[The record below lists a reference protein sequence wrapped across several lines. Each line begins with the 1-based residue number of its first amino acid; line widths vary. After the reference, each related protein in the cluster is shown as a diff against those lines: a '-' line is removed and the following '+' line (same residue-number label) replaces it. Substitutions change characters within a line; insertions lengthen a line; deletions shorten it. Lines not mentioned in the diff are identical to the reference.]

1 MSIWVVLALILNM
14 LAPNSFSIF
23 VGCPSTS
30 LSALAPHQHQH
41 QHETV
46 SGPGTD
52 NTVSLVLSTAR
63 AVSADGVLSY
73 LDDVQQRLSREPG
86 VMAALNMSADPLT
99 APAAQSSDRRTSYLP
114 IWLDGELGSARG
126 LQTLAAAQSA
136 AAQVSAPSGVQLT
149 WAGPAADAQARHD
162 EDRRIAG
169 WLLLA
174 VIIGCAAL
182 AWLAAASVRKVVAAV
197 LSGALALAVAVPL
210 CVLLFPDV
218 ATAPVALVTA
228 LTIGTAFGG
237 IQLLHNGGDRGRQA
251 RRGPCLAAALTLVG
265 AAGAASATLI
275 TFGLMA
281 FPDGNASGLWAG
293 LSITA
298 CAMVVMTIAPLI
310 AGNSSRSSTI
320 HLNAAT
326 AVLRL
331 RTIAYRR
338 ANVTLAA
345 GTILL
350 AAAIAALLGSHP
362 TTTDDLRTISSTLPD
377 SASAKTRPITV
388 VITGNRALQNPVG
401 LLAVDKITRQISGI
415 PGVHSV
421 QSASWPGGQPWADAT
436 VAHQVGELNRQV
448 QSGGL
453 ATSPVIA
460 STAGLPDLIN
470 QMIASID
477 QLERSVDATANDLPT
492 ITGAMDSV
500 HANITRLT
508 QTTAQLS
515 RHADPLRAWIAS
527 FPDCTAD
534 PLCALGEQITEP
546 VDVVVAATTR
556 LRASSG
562 EISDAARSSAGVIST
577 SRVAITQ
584 MRASLTQ
591 MGDLTKGLSTTA
603 TERLPQVTKMTAFLN
618 LMTTD
623 LSTGDAGGFYLSQE
637 QINAKPYA
645 HVRDTFFSSDGRSA
659 LFIVTGDAETHAAIV
674 AAIPAAV
681 AASTKFGPLQESSVA
696 VAGAGTQ
703 HAWAA
708 GVWYSAGISAL
719 AAMVMSG
726 LCLRSV
732 RAGAWVAAAAMLSA
746 VAGLGLHV
754 VLSVGLLDTPVSWPG
769 CALGAGIGMAVVAFD
784 AAAVAAHALA
794 RRRARGP
801 RLTFHAGG
809 TPLVGAAIVWAGVT
823 GIATLIHQSA
833 LGQTGTLVA
842 LIVSLGA
849 LFSRA
854 WLLRSLTSEC
864 AASRRAV
871 RVMLVNGQ
879 LSRQT
884 PDAGKTDPAQ
894 TNVAPEGP

>member
-1 MSIWVVLALILNM
+1 MVLALILNM
-14 LAPNSFSIF
+14 LAPNSFSVF
-23 VGCPSTS
+23 LGCLPAN
-30 LSALAPHQHQH
+30 LSALASHQHAV
-41 QHETV
+41 V

-52 NTVSLVLSTAR
+52 NTVSLVLTRAR
-63 AVSADGVLSY
+63 AVSADDVLSY

-86 VMAALNMSADPLT
+86 VTAVLNMSADPLT
-99 APAAQSSDRRTSYLP
+99 APAAQSSDRRTAYLP
-114 IWLDGELGSARG
+114 IWLDGELGSVRG

-136 AAQVSAPSGVQLT
+136 AAQVSTPSGVQLT
-149 WAGPAADAQARHD
+149 WAGPAADAQAGHN

-174 VIIGCAAL
+174 VILGFAAL
-182 AWLAAASVRKVVAAV
+182 ALLAAAPVRKIVAAV

-210 CVLLFPDV
+210 CALLFPGV
-218 ATAPVALVTA
+218 AAAPAALVTA

-237 IQLLHNGGDRGRQA
+237 IQLLRNGVGRGGGQA
-251 RRGPCLAAALTLVG
+251 GRGPYLVAALTLVG

-275 TFGLMA
+275 AFGLMA
-281 FPDGNASGLWAG
+281 FPAGNALALWAG
-293 LSITA
+293 LSITV
-298 CAMVVMTIAPLI
+298 CAMVVMTVAPLT
-310 AGNSSRSSTI
+310 AGNGGRSSTI
-320 HLNAAT
+320 HLRAAT

-350 AAAIAALLGSHP
+350 AVAIAALLGSHP
-362 TTTDDLRTISSTLPD
+362 TTTDDLRVISSTSRD
-377 SASAKTRPITV
+377 SASTKTRPITV
-388 VITGNRALQNPVG
+388 VITGSRDLRNPVG
-401 LLAVDKITRQISGI
+401 LLAVDKITRQVSGI
-415 PGVHSV
+415 PGVRSV

-436 VAHQVGELNRQV
+436 VAHQVGELNRHV

-453 ATSPVIA
+453 AASPVITSA
-460 STAGLPDLIN
+460 AGLPDLIS

-477 QLERSVDATANDLPT
+477 QLERSVDASANHLPT
-492 ITGAMDSV
+492 VTGSMDSV
-500 HANITRLT
+500 HASITGLT
-508 QTTAQLS
+508 QTIGQLS
-515 RHADPLRAWIAS
+515 RHAEPLRTWIAS
-527 FPDCTAD
+527 FPDCAAD
-534 PLCALGEQITEP
+534 PLCALGEQIIEP
-546 VDVVVAATTR
+546 VDAVIADTTR

-562 EISDAARSSAGVIST
+562 EISDAASSSGGVIST
-577 SRVAITQ
+577 SRVAIAQ

-591 MGDLTKGLSTTA
+591 LGDLTKGLSTTA
-603 TERLPQVTKMTAFLN
+603 TERLPQMTKMTAFLN

-659 LFIVTGDAETHAAIV
+659 SFIVTGDAETHADIV

-681 AASTKFGPLQESSVA
+681 AAATKFGPLQESSVA

-732 RAGAWVAAAAMLSA
+732 RAGAWVATAAMLSA
-746 VAGLGLHV
+746 VTGLGLHV
-754 VLSVGLLDTPVSWPG
+754 VLSAGLLDTAVSWPG

-784 AAAVAAHALA
+784 AAGVAAHALA

-801 RLTFHAGG
+801 TVAFHAGG
-809 TPLVGAAIVWAGVT
+809 TPLVGAAIVWTGVT

-833 LGQTGTLVA
+833 LGQVGALVA
-842 LIVSLGA
+842 LIVTIGA
-849 LFSRA
+849 LLSRA
-854 WLLRSLTSEC
+854 WLLRSLASEC
-864 AASRRAV
+864 AESRRAE

-884 PDAGKTDPAQ
+884 PDDGKPIRRRPTLPSKGGEQ
-894 TNVAPEGP
+894 CP